1 MLSIPSVLCTSA
13 GTNSEQAEHDT
24 PAEDT
29 SFQNFSQ
36 DVSQLNHSESLSSL
50 DSLEEEEKDQISRE
64 QPETTSCILQ
74 ENNTAHTSV
83 RPQSPAKHFY
93 NPCNKIGTTFFKKQ
107 FLNTWI
113 TGEDNENTTTSQ
125 GNSVAS
131 KNESSVTNESLSN
144 KLYKAIGPNW
154 TEPEMPDSH
163 VLPNV
168 VTAAHNYNSI
178 QDKKDESYF
187 YENDGYNSK
196 TFTTENAS
204 QISFSRSPTFIPS
217 KAWATP
223 DPTPRAEDQMPG
235 KNSGMNQEASAT
247 EFNSSKNPTATP
259 VILPNQCDDPT
270 RFYSDITSTSQLQK
284 QISKSDISISST
296 SSKPLEN
303 ADRAFSQKPNLV
315 SLAND
320 VKNPYSSITRTEVQ
334 SERNKNAEA
343 TSQMPLLFQLLYKP
357 ADSSSGV
364 DQKGKMENGVK
375 MSSLSNSNSQSSVQ
389 NKKNNTHK
397 KNEITLLKSIL
408 KKESKYSDDH
418 LRSVF
423 GDVHFGKQTVTSVR
437 DSVELAKLKG
447 KDQEKSRVKKKLRWF
462 DEVQIDSDKYEAKIN
477 IGETNKEVKSSEVK
491 FDMQSK
497 APSLQIIDNLNGN
510 NMKKLST
517 PVANSS
523 AAGNQQG
530 HSNITINTNAPVM
543 SGIASAS
550 QIVNPGTYAGC
561 HFTKQAWS
569 TPKATG
575 PSCGSGS
582 EKTKTEV
589 VRKVRSARARLGSA
603 GRSRKGA
610 IIRPQ
615 SAREPNRVAT
625 QGTITAPHPPPK
637 PIVDKNLQ
645 LTENVA
651 NNGQTP
657 INPLKLQ
664 SRASDLSLGTRG
676 VSALDHVLN
685 RDIPENSIWPQSGTF
700 SSNFVTITPF
710 PPPYTVSAYE
720 SVSKT
725 TYMLNTDQKVGQQ
738 EGLTSSIKK
747 GPVYGETGLRLDRT
761 PTDEEISLLWQGVR
775 TALSH
780 KESGDAQ
787 HNDAHS
793 KNHCI
798 TYMHPTRP
806 NLSHVTIDGG
816 SLLSDAKATSR
827 LNGFFSPPSS
837 VSAAARRKQMF
848 DTKYKALLEQRRQIA
863 GFAARK
869 ATLAGQ
875 NTMHTIQISPFTS
888 SSEPAQTMSGTSTNK
903 VSESTTQFLLAENL
917 VETSAVEDEILGA
930 MEITQAQKQ
939 AFLQHKAQRLGIT
952 ALSIEEQRL
961 LQSLEHLN
969 QRLHYVQEAVGTNP
983 SATSILQISS
993 PFSTQPATVSKPGD
1007 NNIALQRYRSM
1018 STDTRTRVQKRH

>member
-1 MLSIPSVLCTSA
+1 
-13 GTNSEQAEHDT
+13 
-24 PAEDT
+24 
-29 SFQNFSQ
+29 QNFSQ

-178 QDKKDESYF
+178 QDKKDE
-187 YENDGYNSK
+187 NDGYNSK

-284 QISKSDISISST
+284 QIT
-296 SSKPLEN
+296 
-303 ADRAFSQKPNLV
+303 
-315 SLAND
+315 ND

-761 PTDEEISLLWQGVR
+761 PTDEEISLLWQG
-775 TALSH
+775 
-780 KESGDAQ
+780 
-787 HNDAHS
+787 S
-793 KNHCI
+793 KNLVGKKKY
-798 TYMHPTRP
+798 TT
-806 NLSHVTIDGG
+806 
-816 SLLSDAKATSR
+816 
-827 LNGFFSPPSS
+827 

-903 VSESTTQFLLAENL
+903 VVISESTTQFLLAENL

-969 QRLHYVQEAVGTNP
+969 QRLH
-983 SATSILQISS
+983 
-993 PFSTQPATVSKPGD
+993 
-1007 NNIALQRYRSM
+1007 
-1018 STDTRTRVQKRH
+1018 